1 MLIFKK
7 HDHIKYTTI
16 QHDCKYIRHEK
27 LSFTLGIR
35 ICCAIL
41 KSSEVNFM
49 VIENFLIPTL
59 ASSLLLGFYDICKK
73 RAVLDNPVAPTLFYS
88 NLCGSVF
95 FVIALFLSNR
105 IAAAANC
112 TVLEWW
118 LIFAKAALVGSSW
131 ACVYYAMRE
140 LPISIASPVRAS
152 APLWV
157 FIMGLIFY
165 GEIPSIL
172 QAVAMILI
180 FGGYLI
186 FALAGKL
193 ENIDFKRHKGIHA
206 LALGTLLGAASA
218 IYDKYLLNTLHIAP
232 AVVQFYFA
240 VNLVLV
246 LGANYL
252 VCSAVKKD
260 NAKKFHWH
268 WSVAATGILLIAA
281 DFCYF
286 YAVSLPEV
294 HISIISLVRRSN
306 CIVSFALGAFIFREK
321 QLVKKFAALLL
332 ILLGVVLLAL
342 HK

>member
-1 MLIFKK
+1 MI
-7 HDHIKYTTI
+7 T
-16 QHDCKYIRHEK
+16 
-27 LSFTLGIR
+27 
-35 ICCAIL
+35 
-41 KSSEVNFM
+41 
-49 VIENFLIPTL
+49 ENFLLPTL

-73 RAVLDNPVAPTLFYS
+73 RAVLNNPVAPTLFYS
-88 NLCGSVF
+88 NLCGSCC
-95 FVIALFLSNR
+95 FLAMLLLSGR
-105 IAAAANC
+105 IAAAVHC

-118 LIFAKAALVGSSW
+118 LLFAKAILVGSSW

-165 GEIPSIL
+165 GEIPSFV
-172 QAVAMILI
+172 QALAMISI
-180 FGGYLI
+180 FAGYLI

-193 ENIDFKRHKGIHA
+193 ENISFTRHKGIHA
-206 LALGTLLGAASA
+206 LALGTLLGAVSA

-232 AVVQFYFA
+232 NVVQFYFA
-240 VNLVLV
+240 VNLVIV

-252 VCSAVKKD
+252 LCSVLRKSG
-260 NAKKFHWH
+260 NAAKFHWH
-268 WSVAATGILLIAA
+268 WSVALTGILLIGA

-286 YAVSLPEV
+286 HAVSLPDV
-294 HISIISLVRRSN
+294 HLSIISLVRRSN

-321 QLVKKFAALLL
+321 QLTKKFAALLL

-342 HK
+342 DR

>member
-1 MLIFKK
+1 MI
-7 HDHIKYTTI
+7 T
-16 QHDCKYIRHEK
+16 
-27 LSFTLGIR
+27 
-35 ICCAIL
+35 
-41 KSSEVNFM
+41 
-49 VIENFLIPTL
+49 ENFLIPTL

-73 RAVLDNPVAPTLFYS
+73 RAVQDNPVAPTLFYS
-88 NLCGSVF
+88 NLCGSLF
-95 FVIALFLSNR
+95 FVAALFICGR
-105 IAAAANC
+105 ISAAAGC

-165 GEIPSIL
+165 GEIPTFIQAIAMLSIF
-172 QAVAMILI
+172 A
-180 FGGYLI
+180 GYLI

-193 ENIDFKRHKGIHA
+193 ENINFTRHKGIHA
-206 LALGTLLGAASA
+206 LALGTLLGAVSA

-232 AVVQFYFA
+232 NVVQFYFA
-240 VNLVLV
+240 VNLVIV

-252 VCSAVKKD
+252 ICSTLKK
-260 NAKKFHWH
+260 NPGTRKFHWH

-306 CIVSFALGAFIFREK
+306 CIVSFALGALIFREK
-321 QLVKKFAALLL
+321 QLKKKFAALLL

-342 HK
+342 K

>member
-1 MLIFKK
+1 M
-7 HDHIKYTTI
+7 T
-16 QHDCKYIRHEK
+16 
-27 LSFTLGIR
+27 
-35 ICCAIL
+35 
-41 KSSEVNFM
+41 V
-49 VIENFLIPTL
+49 ENFLIPTL
-59 ASSLLLGFYDICKK
+59 ASSLLLGVYDICKK

-88 NLCGSVF
+88 NLCGSIF
-95 FVIALFLSNR
+95 FVVLLFLSGR
-105 IAAAANC
+105 IYAAMQC
-112 TVLEWW
+112 TAVEWW

-157 FIMGLIFY
+157 FILGLIFY
-165 GEIPSIL
+165 GEIPTLL
-172 QAVAMILI
+172 QAVAMLSI
-180 FGGYLI
+180 FAGYLI

-193 ENIDFKRHKGIHA
+193 ENINFTRHKGIHA
-206 LALGTLLGAASA
+206 LALGTLLGAVSA

-232 AVVQFYFA
+232 KVVQFYFA
-240 VNLVLV
+240 VNLVIV

-252 VCSAVKKD
+252 ACSVFRKNS

-321 QLVKKFAALLL
+321 QLKKKFAALLL

-342 HK
+342 K

>member
-1 MLIFKK
+1 M
-7 HDHIKYTTI
+7 T
-16 QHDCKYIRHEK
+16 
-27 LSFTLGIR
+27 
-35 ICCAIL
+35 
-41 KSSEVNFM
+41 
-49 VIENFLIPTL
+49 IENFLIPTL

-88 NLCGSVF
+88 NLCGSIF
-95 FVIALFLSNR
+95 FVAALFICGR
-105 IAAAANC
+105 ISAAASC

-157 FIMGLIFY
+157 FILGLIFY
-165 GEIPSIL
+165 GEIPTFIQALAMLSIF
-172 QAVAMILI
+172 A
-180 FGGYLI
+180 GYLI

-193 ENIDFKRHKGIHA
+193 ENINFTRHKGIPA
-206 LALGTLLGAASA
+206 LALGTLLGAVSA

-232 AVVQFYFA
+232 NVVQFYFA
-240 VNLVLV
+240 VNLVIV

-252 VCSAVKKD
+252 ICSTLKK
-260 NAKKFHWH
+260 NPGTRKFHWH

-306 CIVSFALGAFIFREK
+306 CIVSFALGALIFREK
-321 QLVKKFAALLL
+321 QLKKKFAALLL

-342 HK
+342 K

>member
-1 MLIFKK
+1 M
-7 HDHIKYTTI
+7 T
-16 QHDCKYIRHEK
+16 
-27 LSFTLGIR
+27 
-35 ICCAIL
+35 
-41 KSSEVNFM
+41 V
-49 VIENFLIPTL
+49 ENFLIPTL

-73 RAVLDNPVAPTLFYS
+73 HAVLDNPVAPTLFYS
-88 NLCGSVF
+88 NLCGSIF
-95 FVIALFLSNR
+95 FVTALFISGR

-112 TVLEWW
+112 TLAEWG
-118 LIFAKAALVGSSW
+118 LILFKAILVGSSW

-157 FIMGLIFY
+157 FIMGLCFY
-165 GEIPSIL
+165 GEIPTLL
-172 QAVAMILI
+172 QAAAMLSI

-193 ENIDFKRHKGIHA
+193 ENIDFTRHKGIHA
-206 LALGTLLGAASA
+206 LAAGTLLGAVSA

-232 AVVQFYFA
+232 NVVQFYFA

-246 LGANYL
+246 LGANCL
-252 VCSAVKKD
+252 ICSICRK
-260 NAKKFHWH
+260 NSNTKKFHWH

-321 QLVKKFAALLL
+321 QLKKKFAALLL

-342 HK
+342 K

>member
-1 MLIFKK
+1 M
-7 HDHIKYTTI
+7 
-16 QHDCKYIRHEK
+16 
-27 LSFTLGIR
+27 
-35 ICCAIL
+35 
-41 KSSEVNFM
+41 N
-49 VIENFLIPTL
+49 IENFLIPTL

-88 NLCGSVF
+88 NLCGSIF
-95 FVIALFLSNR
+95 FVTVLFLSGR
-105 IAAAANC
+105 IAAAASC
-112 TVLEWW
+112 SMPEWW

-157 FIMGLIFY
+157 FIMGLCFY
-165 GEIPSIL
+165 GEIPSFI
-172 QAVAMILI
+172 QAFAMISI
-180 FGGYLI
+180 FAGYLI

-193 ENIDFKRHKGIHA
+193 ENINFARHKGIHA
-206 LALGTLLGAASA
+206 LAMGTLLGAVSA
-218 IYDKYLLNTLHIAP
+218 IYDKYLLNTLHIKP
-232 AVVQFYFA
+232 NVVQFYFA
-240 VNLVLV
+240 VNLLIV
-246 LGANYL
+246 LGVNYL
-252 VCSAVKKD
+252 LCSILKKNS

-321 QLVKKFAALLL
+321 QLKKKFAALLL

-342 HK
+342 EK

>member
-1 MLIFKK
+1 MT
-7 HDHIKYTTI
+7 IK
-16 QHDCKYIRHEK
+16 
-27 LSFTLGIR
+27 
-35 ICCAIL
+35 
-41 KSSEVNFM
+41 
-49 VIENFLIPTL
+49 NFLIPTL

-88 NLCGSVF
+88 NLCGSIF
-95 FVIALFLSNR
+95 FVAALFICGR
-105 IAAAANC
+105 ISAAASC

-157 FIMGLIFY
+157 FILGLIFY
-165 GEIPSIL
+165 GEIPTFIQALAMLSIF
-172 QAVAMILI
+172 A
-180 FGGYLI
+180 GYLI

-193 ENIDFKRHKGIHA
+193 ENINFTRHKGIHA
-206 LALGTLLGAASA
+206 LALGTLLGAVSA

-232 AVVQFYFA
+232 NVVQFYFA
-240 VNLVLV
+240 VNLVIV

-252 VCSAVKKD
+252 ICSILKK
-260 NAKKFHWH
+260 NSSTRKFHWH

-286 YAVSLPEV
+286 YAVSLPDV

-306 CIVSFALGAFIFREK
+306 CIVSFALGALIFREK
-321 QLVKKFAALLL
+321 QLKKKFAALLL

-342 HK
+342 KR